1 MLLKLGYPKSLSYL
15 LFTYLDF
22 KQAADKNLSVM
33 QMEIKLTG
41 R

>member
-1 MLLKLGYPKSLSYL
+1 MLLKLGYPNSLSSL
-15 LFTYLDF
+15 LFTSLDF
-22 KQAADKNLSVM
+22 MQATDKNLSVM